1 MTTEGNYRNELLI
14 ERYEDIIFELD
25 SNLIIP
31 ANGSRQKKDNH
42 TFSIDNSGE
51 LPPLDWYNA
60 RFNVDFK
67 LQQVGGGNIAANDGI
82 VNSAF
87 SLINNLI
94 VKINGVTVYDCSDAN
109 QATNIKNLLEYSQG
123 YVKSQG
129 TNEFFYLDMNRNK
142 QEDKTNAAY
151 NSGFAVRRAL
161 LDDATI
167 PVNVEIPLNRYGF
180 FEGLEDQL
188 LPNSKISIS
197 VDFESDANLSWRTTN
212 DNRVVITKFQL
223 IVPRIIF
230 NTAGNELYVSRYL
243 KPRKWNYL
251 REEIYSLNSTTQ
263 KTGNFRISTGVDKPR
278 HVFVFI
284 INDAQI
290 DNYEHNKFMYDTN
303 NVGGDRK
310 LESCYLEV
318 GYGKKYPE
326 TEYAPQT
333 EPTRVF
339 RDVLK
344 YVHAV
349 NEYDI
354 NTLLNRHNFAALF
367 PFIYFDLTKQPTDIR
382 NGLTK
387 LVFKYTLTGV
397 AGAAYS
403 IYALVLRE
411 QDIET
416 KEMGKQLVLSSM

>member
-1 MTTEGNYRNELLI
+1 MTKTVEYRDDLLM

-67 LQQVGGGNIAANDGI
+67 LQQLGGGNIAANDGI
-82 VNSAF
+82 VNSSF
-87 SLINNLI
+87 SLINNLT

-129 TNEFFYLDMNRNK
+129 TNEFFYLDKNRNK
-142 QEDKTNAAY
+142 QEDKTNAGY
-151 NSGFAVRRAL
+151 NSGFAVRKTL
-161 LDDATI
+161 LDNGNV
-167 PVNVEIPLNRYGF
+167 VNAEIPLNRYGF

-188 LPNSKISIS
+188 LPNSKISIT
-197 VDFESDANLSWRTTN
+197 VDFESDSNLSWKTTN
-212 DNRVVITKFQL
+212 ENRVVITKFQL

-230 NTAGNELYVSRYL
+230 NTLGNQLYVSKYL
-243 KPRKWNYL
+243 KARKWTYL
-251 REEIYSLNSTTQ
+251 REEIYTLNSTTQ

-303 NVGGDRK
+303 NVGGDQK
-310 LESCYLEV
+310 LENCYLEV

-326 TEYAPQT
+326 TEYTPQT

-344 YVHAV
+344 YVHVV
-349 NEYDI
+349 NEYDV

-387 LVFKYTLTGV
+387 LVFKYSLTGV
-397 AGAAYS
+397 AGANYS

-416 KEMGKQLVLSSM
+416 KEMGKKLVLSSM